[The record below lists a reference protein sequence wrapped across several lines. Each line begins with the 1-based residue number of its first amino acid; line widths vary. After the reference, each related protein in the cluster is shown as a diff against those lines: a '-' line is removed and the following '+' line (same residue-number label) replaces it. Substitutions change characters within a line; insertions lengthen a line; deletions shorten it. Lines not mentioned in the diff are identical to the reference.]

1 MCCNVFSFN
10 SYLLSGAVA
19 LAEFIAESPRLLRLD
34 LRGNHIR
41 TGGLMALTLSLK
53 VNQSV
58 TRLDLD
64 QEPKK
69 EAVSIGCCTILVLI
83 PCLSGGSYKK
93 GFYVRWKCTCK
104 FFLHIFPR
112 LKLTFPGY
120 FLLCSRSEID
130 FVIKFHVLKS
140 V

>member
-1 MCCNVFSFN
+1 LLCNAPGKFYLRNPFAVRFFSASFVRVLLGSSKKKHLN
-10 SYLLSGAVA
+10 LYLLSGAVA

-69 EAVSIGCCTILVLI
+69 EAVSIFCCMRQIYR
-83 PCLSGGSYKK
+83 SM
-93 GFYVRWKCTCK
+93 FRWK
-104 FFLHIFPR
+104 
-112 LKLTFPGY
+112 
-120 FLLCSRSEID
+120 LLEMG
-130 FVIKFHVLKS
+130 S
-140 V
+140 VCI